1 MSSRHEKL
9 GFKQTVQ
16 KVWMDKTVQ
25 MMLAGLSE
33 TEIRDELNDYLST
46 QKQSGGM
53 GDRGQKTYGMA
64 IALLASWFAPDK
76 ELRQFRDDALSLAR
90 SRPSVEWLP
99 LHWAVMCASYPFFL
113 NVARQVGRLL
123 NLQDQVTQVQIF
135 SRLKEQYGDRETV
148 ARNARYAVR
157 SLIAWDVLD
166 DTKSRGCYMK
176 SDVLSIEDPQV
187 AILLIESAL
196 LANPEAKSA
205 LGLILNNP
213 AFFPF
218 NLPSMTGDFVAK
230 NCERIDVIRYGLDDE
245 LLKLKGS

>member
-1 MSSRHEKL
+1 MNSRYEKI
-9 GFKQTVQ
+9 GFKHTVQ
-16 KVWMDKTVQ
+16 KGWMDKTVQ

-33 TEIRDELNDYLST
+33 AEIRAELDVFLST
-46 QKQSGGM
+46 QRPSGGT
-53 GDRGQKTYGMA
+53 GARGQKTYGMA
-64 IALLASWFAPDK
+64 IALLASWFSPDK
-76 ELRQFRDDALSLAR
+76 DLLKFRDDALNLAR
-90 SRPSVEWLP
+90 AKQPVDWLP
-99 LHWAVMCASYPFFL
+99 LHWSVMCASYPFWF

-166 DTKSRGCYMK
+166 DTKNRGCYMK
-176 SDVLSIEDPQV
+176 SDVLSIEDPKV
-187 AILLIESAL
+187 AILLVESAL

-218 NLPSMTGDFVAK
+218 SLPSMTGDFVSK
-230 NCERIDVIRYGLDDE
+230 NCERIEVIRYGLDDE
-245 LLKLKGS
+245 LLKLMR

>member
-1 MSSRHEKL
+1 MSSRHEKI
-9 GFKQTVQ
+9 GIKHTVQ
-16 KVWMDKTVQ
+16 KDWMDKTVQ

-33 TEIRDELNDYLST
+33 AEIRAELDDYLST
-46 QKQSGGM
+46 QKPSGGT
-53 GDRGQKTYGMA
+53 GTRGQKTYGMA
-64 IALLASWFAPDK
+64 IALLASWFSPDK
-76 ELRQFRDDALSLAR
+76 ELLQFRDHALSLAR
-90 SRPSVEWLP
+90 AKQPADWLP
-99 LHWAVMCASYPFFL
+99 LHWAVMCASYPFWF

-123 NLQDQVTQVQIF
+123 NLQDQVAQVQIF

-187 AILLIESAL
+187 VILLIESAL

-218 NLPSMTGDFVAK
+218 SLPSMTGDYVAK